1 MSLWIIPCSWL
12 ARVVTPSLRVL
23 ETTAG
28 SGGLASLEF
37 RIIGAIG
44 MLEQRTLAREG
55 LANAVTSDRFDL
67 AVRKRDSL

>member
-1 MSLWIIPCSWL
+1 LMSLWIIPCSWL

-23 ETTAG
+23 ETTTG

-37 RIIGAIG
+37 RIILGAFG

-55 LANAVTSDRFDL
+55 WPTLLLLTGL
-67 AVRKRDSL
+67 ILP

>member
-1 MSLWIIPCSWL
+1 
-12 ARVVTPSLRVL
+12 
-23 ETTAG
+23 
-28 SGGLASLEF
+28 
-37 RIIGAIG
+37 